1 MYRTLKSLQ
10 FTREENLV
18 RDATADNEKDP
29 NQQTYAQIA
38 EATHDTEKYKK
49 ILAMIQKRMTDYPKI
64 QHVKKALLLILYG
77 LDHFCEQF
85 EADIIVQVSVIQ
97 RITKYRYY
105 KNGEMDIAG
114 PVREEAAK
122 VLLKLSQEEKHT
134 PQPRQD
140 IPQTQVPQE
149 EEVAPAAEDVQVEE
163 EEVTTAEAQAVKFD
177 DFSSGSVLIEGRT
190 GSNAGRVNGVFV
202 VREGKDVGGKTSYE
216 RDAGH
221 IMEDEDPICLWYA
234 EKWKSWMISRESG
247 IGTENAYALV
257 TSGADSPVDIPAGS
271 LWKVFDKEQGKY
283 VDDDNIVIKTYTS

>member
-18 RDATADNEKDP
+18 RDVTADNEKEP
-29 NQQTYAQIA
+29 NQQTYAEIA
-38 EATHDTEKYKK
+38 KATHDPEKYKK

-64 QHVKKALLLILYG
+64 KHVKKALLLILYG
-77 LDHFCEQF
+77 LDNFCDKF

-122 VLLKLSQEEKHT
+122 VLLKLSAEEKHT

-140 IPQTQVPQE
+140 PPEPQVPQE

-163 EEVTTAEAQAVKFD
+163 EEVTTAETQAVKFD
-177 DFSSGSVLIEGRT
+177 EFSSGSVLIAGRI

-202 VREGKDVGGKTSYE
+202 VREGKEVGGKTSYE

-221 IMEDEDPICLWYA
+221 IMEDEDAICLWFA

-257 TSGADSPVDIPAGS
+257 TSSADSPVDIPPGS
-271 LWKVFDKEQGKY
+271 VWKVYDKEAGKY
-283 VDDDNIVIKTYTS
+283 VNDDSIVIKPYTS